1 MSCQNG
7 GCAGKFY
14 KMDVRKYLD
23 WWSKVDMESSYNHVM
38 ILVLRCQNL
47 CSIDSVGVFAKETQ
61 YFLNIKL
68 FYFFTALTLKII

>member
-1 MSCQNG
+1 
-7 GCAGKFY
+7 
-14 KMDVRKYLD
+14 
-23 WWSKVDMESSYNHVM
+23 MESSYNHVM

-61 YFLNIKL
+61 YFLNTKL